1 MNYHRLPPKF
11 DFPSNLLISTPAS
24 ASTIKIA
31 SLRHEKASSLLK
43 LPPIKSSKA
52 LGPALKRGDIL
63 AMVPDKY
70 KSLTPD
76 PKDPLE
82 SIKESADFSGSPL
95 KRILMNNKGNTKEN
109 KSIEPHQ
116 RNLKENNGFLFELP
130 NDFKLKSPM
139 NEKTNTINL
148 EKFKTPKSEQARLPK
163 MQGRRLEGIS
173 ELRLGQA
180 SFDDSQR
187 GLMNSIKHRENHF
200 QFFFNPSVLLS
211 DQLLDKDELPKFEP
225 SKCSSKKNGVIKAY
239 SANTHLGLIRNY
251 NEDRV
256 AIILNIIK
264 PQNKKVSEWPSCS
277 FFAIYDGHGGSKC
290 AEFLRDN
297 LHHYVKHF
305 FLNFNVHKRK
315 YKVLI
320 VPLNNLFRSLKT
332 HSFPRTPKWL

>member
-24 ASTIKIA
+24 SSTIKIA
-31 SLRHEKASSLLK
+31 SLRHEKATSLLK

-52 LGPALKRGDIL
+52 FALKKGDIL
-63 AMVPDKY
+63 AMVPEKY
-70 KSLTPD
+70 KSLPPD

-130 NDFKLKSPM
+130 NDFKLKSPI

-187 GLMNSIKHRENHF
+187 GMMHSIKHRENHF

-239 SANTHLGLIRNY
+239 SANTHQGLIRNY

-305 FLNFNVHKRK
+305 FSYF
-315 YKVLI
+315 
-320 VPLNNLFRSLKT
+320 
-332 HSFPRTPKWL
+332 